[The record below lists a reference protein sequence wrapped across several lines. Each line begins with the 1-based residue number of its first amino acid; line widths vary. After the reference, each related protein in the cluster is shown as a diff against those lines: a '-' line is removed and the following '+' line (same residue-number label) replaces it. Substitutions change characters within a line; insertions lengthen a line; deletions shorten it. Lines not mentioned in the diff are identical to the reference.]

1 MRKETSLRNII
12 RQGLNSVF
20 YICRKELKAVFRDQG
35 VLIFFLLVPLA
46 YPLLYAFIYT
56 GEVVR
61 EVPTAVVDM
70 NKSTLSRE
78 FLRNADA
85 TPDLHIQSYC
95 ADMEEAKL
103 LLKEGKVYGIIYI
116 PESFSRDIAKGIQT
130 HVSLYCD
137 MSGMLYYKAI
147 LTASTEASL
156 KMNKEIKIRRSGNTT
171 DRQDE
176 ISAAP
181 ITYEAVNLFNP
192 QAGYASFLLP
202 AVLILIIQQTLLLGV
217 GLSAGTARENNRFRD
232 LVPLSRQYQGTLRI
246 VLGKSSAYF
255 IIYAIVSA
263 YILCA
268 VPKMFSLVQIAQ
280 AGVLATFI
288 LPYIL
293 ACIFFAMT
301 CSIFI
306 HHREACMMIYVF
318 TSVPLLFISGVSW
331 PGMAIP
337 GFWKAVS
344 WMFPSTFGI
353 NGFIAINTMGASLD
367 QVQPE
372 FRALWIQT
380 GVYFITTCIVYRHQI
395 MLSRN
400 HAMERLNEFRHK
412 KRTLL
417 SPDKTKHFPS

>member
-12 RQGLNSVF
+12 LQGMNSVF
-20 YICRKELKAVFRDQG
+20 YICQKELKAVFKDQG

-61 EVPTAVVDM
+61 EVPAAVVDM

-78 FLRNADA
+78 FIRKVDA
-85 TPDLHIQSYC
+85 TPDVKIQSHC

-103 LLKEGKVYGIIYI
+103 LLKESKVYGVIYI
-116 PESFSRDIAKGIQT
+116 PESFSSDITKGIQT
-130 HVSLYCD
+130 QVTLYCD

-147 LTASTEASL
+147 LTASTEVSL
-156 KMNKEIKIRRSGNTT
+156 KMNKAIKAKRAGNTT
-171 DRQDE
+171 NRQDE
-176 ISAAP
+176 ISATP

-246 VLGKSSAYF
+246 VFGKSSAYF

-263 YILCA
+263 YILCV
-268 VPKMFSLVQIAQ
+268 VPKIFSLVQIAQ
-280 AGVLATFI
+280 AGTLAAFI
-288 LPYIL
+288 LPYVL
-293 ACIFFAMT
+293 SCIFFAMT

-331 PGMAIP
+331 PESAIP
-337 GFWKAVS
+337 EFWRVIS
-344 WMFPSTFGI
+344 WLFPSTFGI
-353 NGFIAINTMGASLD
+353 NGYIAINSMGATLD
-367 QVQPE
+367 QVLPE

-380 GVYFITTCIVYRHQI
+380 GVYFLTTCIVYRRQI
-395 MLSRN
+395 MLSRS
-400 HAMERLNEFRHK
+400 HAMKRLKEFRRK
-412 KRTLL
+412 KKNLITQQK
-417 SPDKTKHFPS
+417 D

>member
-12 RQGLNSVF
+12 LQGMNSVF
-20 YICRKELKAVFRDQG
+20 YICQKELKAVFKDQG

-61 EVPTAVVDM
+61 EVPAAVVDM

-78 FLRNADA
+78 FIRKVDA
-85 TPDLHIQSYC
+85 TPDVKIQSHC

-103 LLKEGKVYGIIYI
+103 LLKESKVYGVIYI
-116 PESFSRDIAKGIQT
+116 PESFSSDITKGIQT
-130 HVSLYCD
+130 QVTLYCD

-147 LTASTEASL
+147 LTASTEVSL
-156 KMNKEIKIRRSGNTT
+156 KMNKAIKAKRAGNTT
-171 DRQDE
+171 NRQDE
-176 ISAAP
+176 ISATP

-263 YILCA
+263 YILCV
-268 VPKMFSLVQIAQ
+268 VPKIFSLVQIAQ
-280 AGVLATFI
+280 AGTLAAFI
-288 LPYIL
+288 LPYVL
-293 ACIFFAMT
+293 SCIFFAMT

-331 PGMAIP
+331 PGSAIP
-337 GFWKAVS
+337 EFWRVIS
-344 WMFPSTFGI
+344 WLFPSTFGI
-353 NGFIAINTMGASLD
+353 NGYIAINSMGATLD
-367 QVQPE
+367 QVLPE
-372 FRALWIQT
+372 FIALWIQT
-380 GVYFITTCIVYRHQI
+380 GVYFLTTCIVYRRQI
-395 MLSRN
+395 MLSRS
-400 HAMERLNEFRHK
+400 HAMERLKEFRRK
-412 KRTLL
+412 KKNLITQQ
-417 SPDKTKHFPS
+417 KN

>member
-12 RQGLNSVF
+12 LQGMNSVF
-20 YICRKELKAVFRDQG
+20 YICQKELKAVFKDQG

-61 EVPTAVVDM
+61 EVPAAVVDM

-78 FLRNADA
+78 FIRKVDA
-85 TPDLHIQSYC
+85 TPDVKIQSHC

-103 LLKEGKVYGIIYI
+103 LLKESKVYGVIYI
-116 PESFSRDIAKGIQT
+116 PESFSSDINKGIQT
-130 HVSLYCD
+130 QVTLYCD

-147 LTASTEASL
+147 LTASTEVSL
-156 KMNKEIKIRRSGNTT
+156 KMNKAIKAKRAGNTT

-176 ISAAP
+176 ISATP

-263 YILCA
+263 YILCV
-268 VPKMFSLVQIAQ
+268 VPKIFSLVQIAQ
-280 AGVLATFI
+280 AGTLAAFI
-288 LPYIL
+288 LPYVL
-293 ACIFFAMT
+293 SCIFFAMT

-331 PGMAIP
+331 PGSAIP
-337 GFWKAVS
+337 EFWRVIS

-353 NGFIAINTMGASLD
+353 NGYIAINSMGATLD
-367 QVQPE
+367 QVLPE

-380 GVYFITTCIVYRHQI
+380 GVYFLTTCIVYRRQI
-395 MLSRN
+395 MLSRS
-400 HAMERLNEFRHK
+400 HAMERLKEFRRK
-412 KRTLL
+412 KKNLITQQ
-417 SPDKTKHFPS
+417 KN

>member
-12 RQGLNSVF
+12 LQGMNSVF
-20 YICRKELKAVFRDQG
+20 YICQKELKAVFKDQG

-78 FLRNADA
+78 FIRKVDA
-85 TPDLHIQSYC
+85 TPDVKIQSHC

-103 LLKEGKVYGIIYI
+103 LLKESKVYGVIYI
-116 PESFSRDIAKGIQT
+116 PENFSSDITKGIQT
-130 HVSLYCD
+130 QVTLYCD

-147 LTASTEASL
+147 LTASTEVSL
-156 KMNKEIKIRRSGNTT
+156 KMNKAIKVKRAGNTT

-176 ISAAP
+176 ISATP

-263 YILCA
+263 YILCV
-268 VPKMFSLVQIAQ
+268 VPKIFSLVQIAQ
-280 AGVLATFI
+280 AGTLAAFI
-288 LPYIL
+288 LPYVL
-293 ACIFFAMT
+293 SCIFFAMT

-331 PGMAIP
+331 PGSAIP
-337 GFWKAVS
+337 EFWRVIS
-344 WMFPSTFGI
+344 WLFPSTFGI
-353 NGFIAINTMGASLD
+353 NGYIAINSMGATLD
-367 QVQPE
+367 QVLPE

-380 GVYFITTCIVYRHQI
+380 GVYFLTTCIVYRRQI
-395 MLSRN
+395 MLSRS
-400 HAMERLNEFRHK
+400 HAMERLKEFRRK
-412 KRTLL
+412 KKNLITQQ
-417 SPDKTKHFPS
+417 KN

>member
-12 RQGLNSVF
+12 LQGMNSVL
-20 YICRKELKAVFRDQG
+20 YICQKELKAVFKDQG

-61 EVPTAVVDM
+61 EVPAAVVDM

-78 FLRNADA
+78 FIRKVDA
-85 TPDLHIQSYC
+85 TPDVKIQSHC

-103 LLKEGKVYGIIYI
+103 LLKESKVYGVIYI
-116 PESFSRDIAKGIQT
+116 PESFSSDITKGIQT
-130 HVSLYCD
+130 QVTLYCD

-147 LTASTEASL
+147 LTASTEISL
-156 KMNKEIKIRRSGNTT
+156 KMNKAIKAKRAGNTT
-171 DRQDE
+171 NRQDE
-176 ISAAP
+176 ISATP

-255 IIYAIVSA
+255 IIYAIISA
-263 YILCA
+263 YILCV
-268 VPKMFSLVQIAQ
+268 VPKIFSLVQIAQ
-280 AGVLATFI
+280 AGTLAAFI
-288 LPYIL
+288 LPYVL
-293 ACIFFAMT
+293 SCIFFAMT

-331 PGMAIP
+331 PGSAIP
-337 GFWKAVS
+337 EFWRVIS
-344 WMFPSTFGI
+344 WLFPSTFGI
-353 NGFIAINTMGASLD
+353 NGYIAINSMGATLD
-367 QVQPE
+367 QVLPE

-380 GVYFITTCIVYRHQI
+380 GVYFLTTCIVYRRQI
-395 MLSRN
+395 MLSRS
-400 HAMERLNEFRHK
+400 HAMERLKEFRRK
-412 KRTLL
+412 KKNLVTQQ
-417 SPDKTKHFPS
+417 KN

>member
-12 RQGLNSVF
+12 LQGMNSVF
-20 YICRKELKAVFRDQG
+20 YICQKELKAVFKDQG

-61 EVPTAVVDM
+61 EVPAAVVDM
-70 NKSTLSRE
+70 NKSRLSRE
-78 FLRNADA
+78 FIRKVDA
-85 TPDLHIQSYC
+85 TPDVKIQSHC

-103 LLKEGKVYGIIYI
+103 LLKESKVYGVIYI
-116 PESFSRDIAKGIQT
+116 PESFSSDINKGIQT
-130 HVSLYCD
+130 QVTLYCD

-147 LTASTEASL
+147 LTASTEVSL
-156 KMNKEIKIRRSGNTT
+156 KMNKAIKAKRAGNTT
-171 DRQDE
+171 NRQDE
-176 ISAAP
+176 ISATP

-263 YILCA
+263 YILCV
-268 VPKMFSLVQIAQ
+268 VPKIFSLVQIAQ
-280 AGVLATFI
+280 AGTLAAFI
-288 LPYIL
+288 LPYVL
-293 ACIFFAMT
+293 SCIFFAMT

-331 PGMAIP
+331 PGSVIP
-337 GFWKAVS
+337 EFWRVIS
-344 WMFPSTFGI
+344 WLFPSTFGI
-353 NGFIAINTMGASLD
+353 NGYIAINSMGATLD
-367 QVQPE
+367 QVLPE

-380 GVYFITTCIVYRHQI
+380 GVYFLTTCIVYRRQI
-395 MLSRN
+395 MLSRS
-400 HAMERLNEFRHK
+400 HAMERLKEFRRK
-412 KRTLL
+412 KKNLITQQ
-417 SPDKTKHFPS
+417 KN

>member
-1 MRKETSLRNII
+1 MRRETSLRNII
-12 RQGLNSVF
+12 LQGMNSVF
-20 YICRKELKAVFRDQG
+20 YICQKELKAVFKDQG

-61 EVPTAVVDM
+61 EVPAAVVDM

-78 FLRNADA
+78 FIRKVDA
-85 TPDLHIQSYC
+85 TPDVKIQSHC

-103 LLKEGKVYGIIYI
+103 LLKESKVYGVIYI
-116 PESFSRDIAKGIQT
+116 PESFSSDITKGIQT
-130 HVSLYCD
+130 QVTLYCD

-147 LTASTEASL
+147 LTASTEVSL
-156 KMNKEIKIRRSGNTT
+156 KMNKAIKAKRAGNTT
-171 DRQDE
+171 NRQDE
-176 ISAAP
+176 ISATP

-263 YILCA
+263 YILCV
-268 VPKMFSLVQIAQ
+268 VPKIFSLVQIAQ
-280 AGVLATFI
+280 AGTLAAFI
-288 LPYIL
+288 LPYVL
-293 ACIFFAMT
+293 SCIFFAMT

-331 PGMAIP
+331 PGSAIP
-337 GFWKAVS
+337 EFWRVIS
-344 WMFPSTFGI
+344 WLFPSTFGI
-353 NGFIAINTMGASLD
+353 NGYIAINSMGATLD

-380 GVYFITTCIVYRHQI
+380 GVYFLTTCIVYRRQI
-395 MLSRN
+395 MLSRS
-400 HAMERLNEFRHK
+400 HAMERLKEFRRK
-412 KRTLL
+412 KKNLITQQ
-417 SPDKTKHFPS
+417 KN

>member
-12 RQGLNSVF
+12 LQGMNSVF
-20 YICRKELKAVFRDQG
+20 YICQKELKAVFKDQG

-61 EVPTAVVDM
+61 EVPAAVVDM

-78 FLRNADA
+78 FIRNVDA
-85 TPDLHIQSYC
+85 TPDVKIQSHC

-103 LLKEGKVYGIIYI
+103 LLKESKVYGVIYI
-116 PESFSRDIAKGIQT
+116 PESFSSDITKGIQT
-130 HVSLYCD
+130 QVTLYCD

-147 LTASTEASL
+147 LTASTEVSL
-156 KMNKEIKIRRSGNTT
+156 KMNKAIKVKRAGNTT

-176 ISAAP
+176 ISATP

-263 YILCA
+263 YILCV
-268 VPKMFSLVQIAQ
+268 VPKIFSLVQIAQ
-280 AGVLATFI
+280 AGTLAAFI
-288 LPYIL
+288 LPYVL
-293 ACIFFAMT
+293 SCIFFAMT

-331 PGMAIP
+331 PGSAIP
-337 GFWKAVS
+337 EFWRVIS
-344 WMFPSTFGI
+344 WLFPSTFGI
-353 NGFIAINTMGASLD
+353 NGYIAINSMGATLD
-367 QVQPE
+367 QVLPE

-380 GVYFITTCIVYRHQI
+380 GVYFLTTCIVYRRQI
-395 MLSRN
+395 MLSRS
-400 HAMERLNEFRHK
+400 HAMERLKEFRRK
-412 KRTLL
+412 KKNLITQQ
-417 SPDKTKHFPS
+417 KN

>member
-12 RQGLNSVF
+12 LQGMNSVF
-20 YICRKELKAVFRDQG
+20 YICQKELKAVFKDQG

-61 EVPTAVVDM
+61 EVPAAVVDM

-78 FLRNADA
+78 FIRKVDA
-85 TPDLHIQSYC
+85 TPDVKIQSHC

-103 LLKEGKVYGIIYI
+103 LLKESKVYGVIYI
-116 PESFSRDIAKGIQT
+116 PESFSSDITKGIQT
-130 HVSLYCD
+130 QVTLYCD

-147 LTASTEASL
+147 LTASTEVSL
-156 KMNKEIKIRRSGNTT
+156 KMNKAIKVKRAGNTT

-176 ISAAP
+176 ISATP

-263 YILCA
+263 YILCV
-268 VPKMFSLVQIAQ
+268 VPKIFSLVQIAQ
-280 AGVLATFI
+280 AGTLAAFI
-288 LPYIL
+288 LPYVL
-293 ACIFFAMT
+293 SCIFFAMT

-331 PGMAIP
+331 PGSAIP
-337 GFWKAVS
+337 AFWRVIS
-344 WMFPSTFGI
+344 WIFPSTFGI
-353 NGFIAINTMGASLD
+353 NGYIAINSMGATLD
-367 QVQPE
+367 QVLPE
-372 FRALWIQT
+372 FRALWVQT
-380 GVYFITTCIVYRHQI
+380 GVYFLTTCIVYRRQI
-395 MLSRN
+395 MLSRS
-400 HAMERLNEFRHK
+400 HAMERLKEFRRK
-412 KRTLL
+412 KKNLVTQQ
-417 SPDKTKHFPS
+417 KN

>member
-12 RQGLNSVF
+12 LQGMNSVF
-20 YICRKELKAVFRDQG
+20 YICQKELKAVFKDQG

-61 EVPTAVVDM
+61 EVPAAVVDM

-78 FLRNADA
+78 FIRKVDA
-85 TPDLHIQSYC
+85 TPDVKIQSHC

-103 LLKEGKVYGIIYI
+103 LLKESKVYGVIYI
-116 PESFSRDIAKGIQT
+116 PESFSSDITKGIQT
-130 HVSLYCD
+130 QVTLYCD

-147 LTASTEASL
+147 LTASTEVSL
-156 KMNKEIKIRRSGNTT
+156 KMNKAIKTKRAGNTT
-171 DRQDE
+171 NRQDE
-176 ISAAP
+176 ISATP

-263 YILCA
+263 YILCV
-268 VPKMFSLVQIAQ
+268 VPKIFSLVQIAQ
-280 AGVLATFI
+280 AGTLAAFI
-288 LPYIL
+288 LPYVL
-293 ACIFFAMT
+293 SCIFFAMT

-331 PGMAIP
+331 PGSAIP
-337 GFWKAVS
+337 EFWKVIS
-344 WMFPSTFGI
+344 WLFPSTFGI
-353 NGFIAINTMGASLD
+353 NGYIAINSMGATLD
-367 QVQPE
+367 QVLPE

-380 GVYFITTCIVYRHQI
+380 GVYFLTTCIVYRRQI
-395 MLSRN
+395 MLSRS
-400 HAMERLNEFRHK
+400 HAMERLKEFRRK
-412 KRTLL
+412 KKNLITQQ
-417 SPDKTKHFPS
+417 KN

>member
-12 RQGLNSVF
+12 LQGMNSVF
-20 YICRKELKAVFRDQG
+20 YICQKELKAVFKDQG

-61 EVPTAVVDM
+61 EVPAAVVDM

-78 FLRNADA
+78 FIRKVDA
-85 TPDLHIQSYC
+85 TPDVKIQSHC

-103 LLKEGKVYGIIYI
+103 LLKESKVYGVIYI
-116 PESFSRDIAKGIQT
+116 PESFSSDINKGIQT
-130 HVSLYCD
+130 QVTLYCD

-147 LTASTEASL
+147 LTASTEVSL
-156 KMNKEIKIRRSGNTT
+156 KMNKAIKVKRAGNTT

-176 ISAAP
+176 ISATP

-263 YILCA
+263 YILCV
-268 VPKMFSLVQIAQ
+268 VPKIFSLVQIAQ
-280 AGVLATFI
+280 AGTLAAFI
-288 LPYIL
+288 LPYVL
-293 ACIFFAMT
+293 SCIFFAMT

-331 PGMAIP
+331 PGSAIP
-337 GFWKAVS
+337 AFWRVIS
-344 WMFPSTFGI
+344 WLFPSTFGI
-353 NGFIAINTMGASLD
+353 NGYIAINSMGATLD
-367 QVQPE
+367 QVLPE
-372 FRALWIQT
+372 FRALWVQT
-380 GVYFITTCIVYRHQI
+380 GVYFLTTCIVYRRQI
-395 MLSRN
+395 MLSRS
-400 HAMERLNEFRHK
+400 HAMERLKEFRRK
-412 KRTLL
+412 KKNLVTQQ
-417 SPDKTKHFPS
+417 KN

>member
-12 RQGLNSVF
+12 LQGMNSVF
-20 YICRKELKAVFRDQG
+20 YICQKELKAVFKDQG

-61 EVPTAVVDM
+61 EVPAAVVDM

-78 FLRNADA
+78 FIRNVDA
-85 TPDLHIQSYC
+85 TPDVKIQSHC

-103 LLKEGKVYGIIYI
+103 LLKESKVYGVIYI
-116 PESFSRDIAKGIQT
+116 PESFSSDINKGIQT
-130 HVSLYCD
+130 QVTLYCD

-147 LTASTEASL
+147 LTASTEVSL
-156 KMNKEIKIRRSGNTT
+156 KMNKAIKVKRAGNTT

-176 ISAAP
+176 ISATP

-263 YILCA
+263 YILCV
-268 VPKMFSLVQIAQ
+268 VPKIFSLVQIAQ
-280 AGVLATFI
+280 AGTLAAFI
-288 LPYIL
+288 LPYVL
-293 ACIFFAMT
+293 SCIFFAMT

-331 PGMAIP
+331 PGSAIP
-337 GFWKAVS
+337 AFWRVIS

-353 NGFIAINTMGASLD
+353 NGYIAINSMGATLD
-367 QVQPE
+367 QVLPE

-380 GVYFITTCIVYRHQI
+380 GVYFLTTCIVYRRQI
-395 MLSRN
+395 MLSRS
-400 HAMERLNEFRHK
+400 HAMERLKEFRHK
-412 KRTLL
+412 KKNLVTQQ
-417 SPDKTKHFPS
+417 KN

>member
-12 RQGLNSVF
+12 LQGMNSVF
-20 YICRKELKAVFRDQG
+20 YICQKELKAVFKDQG

-61 EVPTAVVDM
+61 EVPAAVVDM

-78 FLRNADA
+78 FIRKVDA
-85 TPDLHIQSYC
+85 TPDVKIQSHC

-103 LLKEGKVYGIIYI
+103 LLKESKVYGVIYI
-116 PESFSRDIAKGIQT
+116 PENFSSDINKGIQT
-130 HVSLYCD
+130 QVTLYCD

-147 LTASTEASL
+147 LTASTEVSL
-156 KMNKEIKIRRSGNTT
+156 KMNKAIKVKRAGNTT

-176 ISAAP
+176 ISSAP

-263 YILCA
+263 YILCV
-268 VPKMFSLVQIAQ
+268 VPKIFSLVQIAQ
-280 AGVLATFI
+280 AGTLAAFI
-288 LPYIL
+288 LPYVL
-293 ACIFFAMT
+293 SCIFFAMT

-331 PGMAIP
+331 PGSAIP
-337 GFWKAVS
+337 AFWRVIS
-344 WMFPSTFGI
+344 WLFPSTFGI
-353 NGFIAINTMGASLD
+353 NGYIAINSMGATLD
-367 QVQPE
+367 QVLPE
-372 FRALWIQT
+372 FRALWVQT
-380 GVYFITTCIVYRHQI
+380 GVYFLTTCIVYRRQI
-395 MLSRN
+395 MLSRS
-400 HAMERLNEFRHK
+400 HAMERLKEFRRK
-412 KRTLL
+412 KKNLVIQQ
-417 SPDKTKHFPS
+417 KN

>member
-12 RQGLNSVF
+12 LQGMNSVF
-20 YICRKELKAVFRDQG
+20 YICQKELKAVFKDQG

-61 EVPTAVVDM
+61 EVPAAVVDM

-78 FLRNADA
+78 FIRKVDA
-85 TPDLHIQSYC
+85 TPDVKIQSHC

-103 LLKEGKVYGIIYI
+103 LLKESKVYGVIYI
-116 PESFSRDIAKGIQT
+116 PESFSSDITKGIQT
-130 HVSLYCD
+130 QVTLYCD

-147 LTASTEASL
+147 LTASTEVSL
-156 KMNKEIKIRRSGNTT
+156 KMNKAIKAKRAGNTT
-171 DRQDE
+171 NRQDE
-176 ISAAP
+176 ISATP

-263 YILCA
+263 YILCV
-268 VPKMFSLVQIAQ
+268 VPKIFSLVQIAQ
-280 AGVLATFI
+280 AGTLAAFI
-288 LPYIL
+288 LPYVL
-293 ACIFFAMT
+293 SCIFFAMT

-331 PGMAIP
+331 PGSAIP
-337 GFWKAVS
+337 EFWRVIS
-344 WMFPSTFGI
+344 WLFPSTFGI
-353 NGFIAINTMGASLD
+353 NGYIAINSMGATLD
-367 QVQPE
+367 QVLPE

-380 GVYFITTCIVYRHQI
+380 GVYFMTTCIVYRRQI
-395 MLSRN
+395 MLSRS
-400 HAMERLNEFRHK
+400 HAMERLKEFRRK
-412 KRTLL
+412 KKNLITQQ
-417 SPDKTKHFPS
+417 KN

>member
-12 RQGLNSVF
+12 LQGMNSVF
-20 YICRKELKAVFRDQG
+20 YICQKELKAVFKDQG

-61 EVPTAVVDM
+61 EVPAAVVDM

-78 FLRNADA
+78 FIRKVDA
-85 TPDLHIQSYC
+85 TPDVKIQSHC

-103 LLKEGKVYGIIYI
+103 LLKESKVYGVIYI
-116 PESFSRDIAKGIQT
+116 PESFSSDITKGIQT
-130 HVSLYCD
+130 QVTLYCD

-147 LTASTEASL
+147 LTASTEVSL
-156 KMNKEIKIRRSGNTT
+156 KMNKAIKVKRAGNTT

-176 ISAAP
+176 ISATP

-255 IIYAIVSA
+255 IVYAIVSA
-263 YILCA
+263 YILCV
-268 VPKMFSLVQIAQ
+268 VPKIFSLVQIAQ
-280 AGVLATFI
+280 AGTLAAFI
-288 LPYIL
+288 LPYVL
-293 ACIFFAMT
+293 SCIFFAMT

-331 PGMAIP
+331 PGSAIP
-337 GFWKAVS
+337 AFWRVIS
-344 WMFPSTFGI
+344 WIFPSTFGI
-353 NGFIAINTMGASLD
+353 NGYIAINSMGATLD
-367 QVQPE
+367 QVLPE
-372 FRALWIQT
+372 FRALWVQT
-380 GVYFITTCIVYRHQI
+380 GVYFLTTCIVYRRQI
-395 MLSRN
+395 MLSRS
-400 HAMERLNEFRHK
+400 HAMERLKEFRRK
-412 KRTLL
+412 KKNLITQQ
-417 SPDKTKHFPS
+417 KN

>member
-1 MRKETSLRNII
+1 M
-12 RQGLNSVF
+12 NSVF
-20 YICRKELKAVFRDQG
+20 YICQKELKAVFKDQG

-61 EVPTAVVDM
+61 EVPAAVVDM

-78 FLRNADA
+78 FIRKVDA
-85 TPDLHIQSYC
+85 TPDVKIQSHC

-103 LLKEGKVYGIIYI
+103 LLKESKVYGVIYI
-116 PESFSRDIAKGIQT
+116 PESFSSDITKGIQT
-130 HVSLYCD
+130 QVTLYCD

-147 LTASTEASL
+147 LTASTEVSL
-156 KMNKEIKIRRSGNTT
+156 KMNKAIKAKRAGNTT
-171 DRQDE
+171 NRQDE
-176 ISAAP
+176 ISATP

-255 IIYAIVSA
+255 IIYAIISA
-263 YILCA
+263 YILCV
-268 VPKMFSLVQIAQ
+268 VPKIFSLVQIAQ
-280 AGVLATFI
+280 AGTLAAFI
-288 LPYIL
+288 LPYVL
-293 ACIFFAMT
+293 SCIFFAMT

-331 PGMAIP
+331 PGSAIP
-337 GFWKAVS
+337 EFWRVIS
-344 WMFPSTFGI
+344 WLFPSTFGI
-353 NGFIAINTMGASLD
+353 NGYIAINSMGATLD

-380 GVYFITTCIVYRHQI
+380 GVYFLTTCIVYRRQI
-395 MLSRN
+395 MLSRS
-400 HAMERLNEFRHK
+400 HAMERLKEFRRK
-412 KRTLL
+412 KKNLITQQ
-417 SPDKTKHFPS
+417 KN